1 MSAQH
6 QGVGA
11 GGGCAPSRAEREAEG
26 NLRFKNEQNIQ
37 FRQLLVL
44 IRGELTTC
52 VLCVCMVGTL
62 KGGQPAS
69 KGGRMPPSAP
79 P

>member
-11 GGGCAPSRAEREAEG
+11 GGGCAPSCTECKAED

-37 FRQLLVL
+37 FRQLLY
-44 IRGELTTC
+44 
-52 VLCVCMVGTL
+52 
-62 KGGQPAS
+62 
-69 KGGRMPPSAP
+69 
-79 P
+79 